1 MIKIIYGLLETN
13 HVCIYIY
20 ILYFKNELTIYL
32 REREREGGGGLVT
45 NYYTQVI
52 LMNNFCHALIEFC
65 FTYLP

>member
-32 REREREGGGGLVT
+32 REREREGGG
-45 NYYTQVI
+45 
-52 LMNNFCHALIEFC
+52 
-65 FTYLP
+65 

>member
-32 REREREGGGGLVT
+32 RERERERGGGASDQLLYSG
-45 NYYTQVI
+45 
-52 LMNNFCHALIEFC
+52 NFNE
-65 FTYLP
+65 